1 VAAGIPVAPR
11 AAADGTVYGI
21 FPVAVHGVFAF
32 ECQSKPDGPP
42 ARLSPYRT
50 DFMRPLHLTAL
61 LAASA
66 LAACADQSPV
76 TVRAPEAAPLMSA
89 ASGQGVAGSYIVVL
103 NEGADP
109 RSVAAVAGVSPRHV
123 YTAVL
128 NGFAATLNAGQ
139 LTALRH
145 NPNVDY
151 VEQDQIGGVRATQ
164 SPVTWGLDRIDQRN
178 LPLSNSYTY
187 TSTGTG
193 VRAYVIDSG
202 IQANHPQ
209 FGTRASNVYDYAG
222 GSGADCNGHG
232 THVAGTIG
240 STTYGVAKNVY
251 LRGVRVVDCAG
262 NGSTSAVIAAMD
274 WVRLNHVKPAVANM
288 SLGYPYSGAVNTAAT
303 NMINAG
309 IFTAVAAGNEN
320 QAACNVS
327 PASASG
333 TLTVMA
339 SDRYDA
345 RASFSN
351 YGGCADIYAPGV
363 NVTSTWIGSSTNTIS
378 GTSMASPHAAGVG
391 ALYKATYGDAAS
403 STIVSW
409 IINQSTTGV
418 ITGNPAGTPNRL
430 LFKPGAM

>member
-1 VAAGIPVAPR
+1 MR
-11 AAADGTVYGI
+11 SL
-21 FPVAVHGVFAF
+21 H
-32 ECQSKPDGPP
+32 
-42 ARLSPYRT
+42 SP
-50 DFMRPLHLTAL
+50 AL
-61 LAASA
+61 LAAALA
-66 LAACADQSPV
+66 LAACSDQSPIAA
-76 TVRAPEAAPLMSA
+76 RAPGTAALHAA
-89 ASGQGVAGSYIVVL
+89 ASGRGVEGAYIVVL
-103 NEGADP
+103 KEGADP

-128 NGFAATLNAGQ
+128 NGFAATLNSGQ

-145 NPNVDY
+145 NPSVDY
-151 VEQDQIGGVRATQ
+151 VEQEQMGGVQTTQ
-164 SPVTWGLDRIDQRN
+164 SPVTWGLDRIDQRY
-178 LPLSNSYTY
+178 LPLSNSYSY
-187 TSTGTG
+187 TTTGTG

-202 IQANHPQ
+202 LQANHPQ
-209 FGTRASNVYDYAG
+209 FGTRASNVWDYAG
-222 GSGADCNGHG
+222 GSGADCHGHG

-251 LRGVRVVDCAG
+251 LRGVRVVDCLG
-262 NGSTSAVIAAMD
+262 NGSTATVIAAMD
-274 WVRLNHVKPAVANM
+274 WVRLNHIKPAVANM

-363 NVTSTWIGSSTNTIS
+363 NVASTWIGSSTNTIS

-391 ALYKATYGDAAS
+391 ALYKSAFGDAAS

-409 IINQSTTGV
+409 IINQSTASV

-430 LFKPGAM
+430 LYKAPTI

>member
-1 VAAGIPVAPR
+1 MRLRSAAVLA
-11 AAADGTVYGI
+11 
-21 FPVAVHGVFAF
+21 
-32 ECQSKPDGPP
+32 
-42 ARLSPYRT
+42 
-50 DFMRPLHLTAL
+50 TA
-61 LAASA
+61 A
-66 LAACADQSPV
+66 LAACSDQPP
-76 TVRAPEAAPLMSA
+76 TGARAPAAAPLVSA
-89 ASGQGVAGSYIVVL
+89 AAGRGVAGSYIVVL
-103 NEGADP
+103 KEGADP
-109 RSVAAVAGVSPRHV
+109 RAAAAVAGVSPRHV

-128 NGFAATLNAGQ
+128 NGFAATLTQGQ

-145 NPNVDY
+145 NPDVEY
-151 VEQDQIGGVRATQ
+151 VEQDQVGGVTATQ
-164 SPVTWGLDRIDQRN
+164 SPVTWGLDRIDQRY
-178 LPLSNSYTY
+178 LPLSNSYSY
-187 TSTGTG
+187 NATGTG
-193 VRAYVIDSG
+193 VRAYVIDTG

-222 GSGADCNGHG
+222 GSGADCHGHG

-251 LRGVRVVDCAG
+251 LRGVRVVDCGG
-262 NGSTSAVIAAMD
+262 NGTTSMVIAGMD
-274 WVRLNHVKPAVANM
+274 WVRLNHIKPAVANM

-303 NMINAG
+303 NMISAG

-339 SDRYDA
+339 SDRYDR

-351 YGGCADIYAPGV
+351 YGGCADLYAPGV
-363 NVTSTWIGSSTNTIS
+363 DITSTWIGSSTATIS

-391 ALYKATYGDAAS
+391 ALYKSAFGDAAS

-418 ITGNPAGTPNRL
+418 ITSNPAGTPNRL
-430 LFKPGAM
+430 LYKASTL